1 MTRHLILGC
10 LCAFLFAVGCASSPI
25 AEGPLSE
32 ADFERWSVHV
42 LTWDVDGDRR
52 KTRVWIAAVGGAP
65 YLRTG
70 QTRWWQNI
78 ERGSKTRILSG
89 DHVYPVSIEAVTDPS
104 LRAKID
110 AGAEGTRF
118 SITDPDGTVLIEGTF
133 HGDDSDRNFPLMS
146 ARLFA
151 TDAVNP
157 QFLTYSDGMSFTYSK
172 ELDAVIDNE

>member
-1 MTRHLILGC
+1 MTMIVKYDRPKHSDFSHLIDHRAGSL
-10 LCAFLFAVGCASSPI
+10 
-25 AEGPLSE
+25 EG
-32 ADFERWSVHV
+32 W
-42 LTWDVDGDRR
+42 RR
-52 KTRVWIAAVGGAP
+52 
-65 YLRTG
+65 
-70 QTRWWQNI
+70 
-78 ERGSKTRILSG
+78 
-89 DHVYPVSIEAVTDPS
+89 

-118 SITDPDGTVLIEGTF
+118 TITDPDGAVLIEGTF
-133 HGDDSDRNFPLMS
+133 HGDDNDRNFPLMS